1 MAKFGQG
8 GAKIAQG
15 GAKNFLRASR
25 ANKTR
30 FARDYN
36 ALRAKIHA
44 RRFFVPKNLAPPLA
58 KIL

>member
-1 MAKFGQG
+1 VAKFGQG

-15 GAKNFLRASR
+15 GAKKILRASR

-44 RRFFVPKNLAPPLA
+44 LRA
-58 KIL
+58 

>member
-1 MAKFGQG
+1 VAKFGQG

-15 GAKNFLRASR
+15 GAKKILRASR
-25 ANKTR
+25 AYKTR

-44 RRFFVPKNLAPPLA
+44 LRA
-58 KIL
+58 